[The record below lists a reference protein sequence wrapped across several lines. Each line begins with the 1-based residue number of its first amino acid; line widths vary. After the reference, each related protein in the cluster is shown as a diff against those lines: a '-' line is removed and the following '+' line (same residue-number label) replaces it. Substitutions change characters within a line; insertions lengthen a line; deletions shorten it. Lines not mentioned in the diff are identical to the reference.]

1 MFVIENKMTCYT
13 NFNQR
18 TATILYD
25 DDDDDDANTNTNET
39 MSIQCHSPQEWTGQ
53 GPQTPEQEERIKF
66 SSTR

>member
-1 MFVIENKMTCYT
+1 MFLIENKMTCYT

-39 MSIQCHSPQEWTGQ
+39 MSIQCHSPQE
-53 GPQTPEQEERIKF
+53 
-66 SSTR
+66 